1 MQDGQTSRSIGLQG
15 SSFQNGEFRCFL
27 NASLQLLYSSEHV
40 RNELRRVQQRTHPEI
55 RRRLLHAAQ
64 ALSCTRAMKD
74 NIVTTNEE
82 RLSITLEV
90 LESKQ
95 QCDTMFPHL
104 ILNTFYEGVQC
115 DAHELLMRLLAMESR
130 KTRQLAKRIARRLT
144 GKKTCTKPGKKD
156 PGKMNPEKK
165 DPGMKD
171 MTTGNNHG
179 EKIPGKKDP
188 EKKND

>member
-1 MQDGQTSRSIGLQG
+1 M
-15 SSFQNGEFRCFL
+15 
-27 NASLQLLYSSEHV
+27 
-40 RNELRRVQQRTHPEI
+40 QQRTHSEI

-130 KTRQLAKRIARRLT
+130 KTRQLAKRIARRLA
-144 GKKTCTKPGKKD
+144 GKKPCTKPGKKD
-156 PGKMNPEKK
+156 PGKKNPEKK

-179 EKIPGKKDP
+179 EKIPGKEDPAKKNGSKPGKKDP
-188 EKKND
+188 EKKNGQRNPGRENDRNHGKNNGGRKKRGKTRMKTRT